1 MTDAPEGAVGEIE
14 GTFRG
19 LGGEE
24 LHHRVW
30 RPAGTSGATVVLVH
44 GLAEHSGR
52 YDHVGRRL
60 AQSGYEVWALDHRG
74 HGLSG
79 GPRTFVERFDVYVAD
94 LETLRLLAAETAPG
108 PQFVLGHSM
117 GGTIAVAHALAHPSA
132 WAGMVLTAPALS
144 TGEVSRVLEVA
155 GRTLS
160 RLAPRVGVLRLDGS
174 AVSRD
179 PEVVRA
185 YENDPLVHRGKV
197 SARLA
202 AELVDRMATTAR
214 LAGDLRVPVL
224 LMQGTEDRLV
234 SAEGNRAV
242 FDAFGSDDRTWRS
255 WPGAYHEVMNEPE
268 QDEVLDEIVAWLR
281 ARTPAHR

>member
-1 MTDAPEGAVGEIE
+1 MPDAPEGAISEVE
-14 GTFRG
+14 GSFQG

-30 RPAGTSGATVVLVH
+30 RPAGPSEATVVLVH

-52 YDHVGRRL
+52 YGHVARRL
-60 AQSGYEVWALDHRG
+60 ARSGYEVWALDHRG

-79 GPRTFVERFDVYVAD
+79 GPRAHVERFDVFVAD
-94 LETLRLLAAETAPG
+94 LETLRLLAAETTPG

-117 GGTIAVAHALAHPSA
+117 GGAIAVAHALAHPSA
-132 WAGMVLTAPALS
+132 WTGMVLTAPALA
-144 TGEVSRVLEVA
+144 TGEVSRLTEIA

-160 RLAPRVGVLRLDGS
+160 RLVPRAGVLQLDGS

-197 SARLA
+197 TARLA
-202 AELVDRMATTAR
+202 AELLDRMATTAR
-214 LAGDLRVPVL
+214 LAGDLRAPVL
-224 LMQGTEDRLV
+224 VMQGTEDRLV
-234 SAEGNRAV
+234 SAEGNREV
-242 FDAFGSDDRTWRS
+242 FDTFGSDDRTWRS
-255 WPGAYHEVMNEPE
+255 WNGAYHEVMNEPE
-268 QDEVLDEIVAWLR
+268 QDEVLDEIVAWLQDHLP
-281 ARTPAHR
+281 ARR